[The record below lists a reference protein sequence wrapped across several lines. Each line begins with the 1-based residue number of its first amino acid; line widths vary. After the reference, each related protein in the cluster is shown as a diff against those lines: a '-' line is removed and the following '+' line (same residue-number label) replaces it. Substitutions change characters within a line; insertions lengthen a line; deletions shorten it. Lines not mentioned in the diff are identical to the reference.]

1 MPVYEYRCQECGR
14 TYEQI
19 RRMSDADCDLE
30 CPSCASHQVERLFSA
45 FATKGCGAGAGSR
58 FT

>member
-1 MPVYEYRCQECGR
+1 MPVYEYRCEECGR

-19 RRMSDADCDLE
+19 RRMSDADKDLA
-30 CPSCASHQVERLFSA
+30 CPSCASPKIERLFSA
-45 FATKGCGAGAGSR
+45 FATKSCSAPAGSR